1 MSPDTDAP
9 PTSAA
14 ASPAELLDWAA
25 DPDAGRRFSAL
36 TGPGVLL
43 VDAGDAALD
52 GAAVDRLARW
62 LRQLPCPS
70 IAIAAQPTSLAA
82 ACDVSV
88 GNLDE
93 AAPLLK
99 GVAQSPRA
107 ATVLAQLLR
116 LLPGMPLEDALI
128 AESMAYAMLQSGPE
142 YQAWLAANRAAA
154 PVQPQD
160 EGPAVLVEREGDSLR
175 LELNR
180 ASNRNAMSMEMRDGL
195 IEALQL
201 ALADDSIRQISL
213 SGRGKCFSTGG
224 DLSEF
229 GSTPDPVS
237 GHLVRGLALPGRL
250 LAQCSARAEARV
262 HGACI
267 GSGIEFP
274 AFAGRVVA
282 SADAHFQLPELKF
295 GLIPGAG
302 GCVSLSRRIGRQRT
316 VWLVLSGKRI
326 TARRA
331 LEWGLIEAVVD

>member
-1 MSPDTDAP
+1 MSPDPADLTA
-9 PTSAA
+9 SA
-14 ASPAELLDWAA
+14 ASPAELLEWVA

-36 TGPGVLL
+36 TGSGVLL
-43 VDAGDAALD
+43 VDAGDTALD
-52 GAAVDRLARW
+52 ASALDRLARW
-62 LRQLPCPS
+62 LQQLPCPS
-70 IAIAAQPTSLAA
+70 IAIAAQPAALAA

-88 GNLDE
+88 GSLDE

-99 GVAQSPRA
+99 GIAQSPYA
-107 ATVLAQLLR
+107 AAVLAQLLR
-116 LLPGMPLEDALI
+116 RLPKLPLEDALI

-142 YQAWLAANRAAA
+142 HQRWLAANRAEA

-160 EGPAVLVEREGDSLR
+160 EGPAVRVEREGDTLR

-180 ASNRNAMSMEMRDGL
+180 PANRNAMSVEVRDGL
-195 IEALQL
+195 VEGLRL
-201 ALADDSIRQISL
+201 ALADDSIRRITL

-250 LAQCSARAEARV
+250 LAQCASRAEARV

-274 AFAGRVVA
+274 AFAGRLVA
-282 SADAHFQLPELKF
+282 GADAYFQLPELRF

-316 VWLVLSGKRI
+316 AWLVLSGKRI

-331 LEWGLIEAVVD
+331 MEWGLIDAVVD

>member
-1 MSPDTDAP
+1 MSPDPAAL
-9 PTSAA
+9 SARV

-36 TGPGVLL
+36 AGPGALL
-43 VDAGDAALD
+43 VDAGDAALE
-52 GAAVDRLARW
+52 GTIVDRLARW

-70 IAIAAQPTSLAA
+70 IAIAAQPTALAA
-82 ACDVSV
+82 ACDASV
-88 GNLDE
+88 GSLDE

-99 GVAQSPRA
+99 GILQSPRA
-107 ATVLAQLLR
+107 AAVLAQLLR
-116 LLPGMPLEDALI
+116 LLPGMPLEDGLI

-142 YQAWLAANRAAA
+142 YQAWLAANRATA
-154 PVQPQD
+154 PLQPQD
-160 EGPAVLVEREGDSLR
+160 EGPAVVVEREGDILR

-180 ASNRNAMSMEMRDGL
+180 PSNRNAMSMDVRDGL
-195 IEALQL
+195 VEGLQL
-201 ALADDSIRQISL
+201 ALADDSIRQIAL

-250 LAQCSARAEARV
+250 LAQCAARAEARV

-274 AFAGRVVA
+274 AFAQRVVS
-282 SADAHFQLPELKF
+282 SADAHFQLPELRF

-302 GCVSLSRRIGRQRT
+302 GCVSIARRIGRQRT
-316 VWLVLSGKRI
+316 AWLVLSGKRI

-331 LEWGLIEAVVD
+331 LQWGLIDAVVD

>member
-1 MSPDTDAP
+1 MSPDPAAL
-9 PTSAA
+9 SARV

-25 DPDAGRRFSAL
+25 DPDAGRRFSVLA
-36 TGPGVLL
+36 GPGALL
-43 VDAGDAALD
+43 VDAGDAALE
-52 GAAVDRLARW
+52 GAAVDRLVRW

-70 IAIAAQPTSLAA
+70 IAIAAQPTALAA
-82 ACDVSV
+82 ACDASV
-88 GNLDE
+88 DSLDE

-99 GVAQSPRA
+99 GIAQSPRA
-107 ATVLAQLLR
+107 ATVLVQLLR
-116 LLPGMPLEDALI
+116 LLPGMPLEDGLI

-142 YQAWLAANRAAA
+142 YQAWLAANRAEA
-154 PVQPQD
+154 PLQPQD
-160 EGPAVLVEREGDSLR
+160 EGPAVVVEREGALLR

-180 ASNRNAMSMEMRDGL
+180 PSNRNAMSMDVRDGL
-195 IEALQL
+195 VEGLQL
-201 ALADDSIRQISL
+201 ALADDSIRQIVL

-250 LAQCSARAEARV
+250 LARCAARAEARV

-274 AFAGRVVA
+274 AFAHRVVS
-282 SADAHFQLPELKF
+282 SADAHFQLPELRF

-302 GCVSLSRRIGRQRT
+302 GCVSIARRIGRQRT
-316 VWLVLSGKRI
+316 AWLVLSGKRI

-331 LEWGLIEAVVD
+331 LQWGLIDAVVD